1 MTKQMVF
8 AGNLHEIYE
17 RELNTLH
24 EENLLERL
32 WSLDET
38 LWPRENSAVAKIR
51 ANLEFLHIPEK
62 LPQILETIKGAESA
76 ARAEGLTERVLI
88 AFENADDLCRAL
100 LNIHPVSPPL
110 KCGVLDSCHPS
121 AIRRIEAQ
129 TEIEKTLF
137 LLANKS
143 GYRVGDHSLFL
154 YFQRAIRRGVSTASG
169 RHFAAE
175 TEANSFLASIA
186 KTHGFRFTL
195 ELPQGIQALFRTLVD
210 LAALLVVLARV
221 EPEVIRV
228 ACREMKKA
236 YSEPIPGGANPTCE
250 LAALLSA
257 TVASG
262 KGFGVI
268 LTSPGLAPFAASL
281 CKLVGGSLGKGEFG
295 LYPLPETVPCRTE
308 VYKEKASFVV
318 LRNGEEDE
326 PLLGQTVSDLKDLGI
341 AFLEIAIADPLDL
354 LRETFRWQIAAT
366 LAAARMS
373 IDPFEIPEVR
383 LPRALSA
390 EMLNSYS
397 QPNNTLQ
404 RRPRIQEGEIQLFA
418 ENRTRQEIS
427 QLNLVECLV
436 SFFEHR
442 QSAAYLGLFI
452 FLDKTEQ
459 TESMFQS
466 LREQLA
472 RTLMVPVLLVWGPR
486 SLDTYD
492 YLLRVGAPAG
502 LHLMV
507 TADSEVDVAIP
518 GANYSFGQLH
528 HALALG
534 QFEALSASSGLAVR
548 LHLSSES
555 PAAVSHLLKLVSQ
568 ASRRVNP

>member
-8 AGNLHEIYE
+8 AGDLREIYE
-17 RELNTLH
+17 RELKKFN
-24 EENLLERL
+24 EKDLLKRL
-32 WSLDET
+32 WSRDET
-38 LWPRENSAVAKIR
+38 LWPREDSAIAKIQ

-62 LPQILETIKGAESA
+62 LPQILERVLVAEFT

-88 AFENADDLCRAL
+88 TFENAHHLCQAL

-110 KCGVLDSCHPS
+110 KCVVLDSCHPS
-121 AIRRIEAQ
+121 AILRVEAQ

-137 LLANKS
+137 HLVNKT
-143 GYRVGDHSLFL
+143 GYCVGDHALFL
-154 YFQRAIRRGVSTASG
+154 YFQRAVDNSLPTSSARQFV
-169 RHFAAE
+169 AE

-186 KTHGFRFTL
+186 KQYAFRFTL
-195 ELPQGIQALFRTLVD
+195 ELPQEIQSPFCSLVD
-210 LAALLVVLARV
+210 LAELLVLLAAV

-228 ACREMKKA
+228 ASRELKKA
-236 YSEPIPGGANPTCE
+236 YSRPDPGGANPACE

-257 TVASG
+257 TVATG
-262 KGFGVI
+262 KGFAVI
-268 LTSPGLAPFAASL
+268 LTPPRLAPFAASL
-281 CKLVGGSLGKGEFG
+281 CRLVGGCLGKGESG
-295 LYPLPETVPCRTE
+295 LYPLPETFPCRAE

-326 PLLGQTVSDLKDLGI
+326 PLFAQTISDLKNLGI
-341 AFLEIAIADPLDL
+341 AFLEIAIGDALDL
-354 LRETFRWQIAAT
+354 LRETFLWQIAT
-366 LAAARMS
+366 ILAASGMS
-373 IDPFEIPEVR
+373 IDPFEIPLVR
-383 LPRALSA
+383 FPRALFA
-390 EMLNSYS
+390 EMLNNFS
-397 QPNNTLQ
+397 QKNNTLQ
-404 RRPRIQEGEIQLFA
+404 RRPRIQEGEIQLYA
-418 ENRTRQEIS
+418 ESRTRQEIS

-442 QSAAYLGLFI
+442 RNTAYLGLFV
-452 FLDKTEQ
+452 FLDQSEQ
-459 TESMFQS
+459 TEAKFQS
-466 LREQLA
+466 LREQLIG
-472 RTLMVPVLLVWGPR
+472 TLMLPVLLVWGPR

-528 HALALG
+528 RALALG

-555 PAAVSHLLKLVSQ
+555 PAAISHLLKLVSQ
-568 ASRRVNP
+568 ALQRVNP